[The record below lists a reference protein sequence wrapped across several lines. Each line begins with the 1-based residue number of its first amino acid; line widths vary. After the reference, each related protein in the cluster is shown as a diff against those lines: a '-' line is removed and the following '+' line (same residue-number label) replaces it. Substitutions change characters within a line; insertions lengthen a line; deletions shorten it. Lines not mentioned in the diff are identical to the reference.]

1 MQIANKNRESLLYLE
16 QHFLSAFYVS
26 EIISEC
32 NIQNRQL
39 ENRGTRNMYLNIY
52 ATYMAMCNIL
62 SNLSNNH

>member
-1 MQIANKNRESLLYLE
+1 MMQIANKNRESLLYLE

-32 NIQNRQL
+32 NLQNRRL
-39 ENRGTRNMYLNIY
+39 MYLNIY